1 MKKYNIEGDFKFIL
15 IDRIMSRDISLSTWE
30 NFILTLHNIV
40 RNIGITDIRALN
52 LDTTITI
59 EEKVPIIIDQPV
71 EKRIER
77 MQMNLPDGT

>member
-1 MKKYNIEGDFKFIL
+1 
-15 IDRIMSRDISLSTWE
+15 MSRDISLSTWE

-40 RNIGITDIRALN
+40 RKIGITDIRALN
-52 LDTTITI
+52 LDSTITI

-77 MQMNLPDGT
+77 MQMNLPDGS

>member
-1 MKKYNIEGDFKFIL
+1 M
-15 IDRIMSRDISLSTWE
+15 
-30 NFILTLHNIV
+30 LHNIV
-40 RNIGITDIRALN
+40 RKIGITDIRALN

-77 MQMNLPDGT
+77 MHMNSTDSS